1 MLKFKNKVEQITATN
16 EVGDYRID
24 YTFQMKEGAIIG
36 GINANATDA
45 DGRHVKNMST
55 SDAVNFYGNTN
66 EILTDD
72 LAELH
77 TQMKADLIELLN
89 NTNDYLS

>member
-16 EVGDYRID
+16 EVGDYKID
-24 YTFQMKEGAIIG
+24 YTFQIKEGAIIG
-36 GINANATDA
+36 GINGNATDA
-45 DGRHVKNMST
+45 DGRHLKNMST

-66 EILTDD
+66 EVLTDD

-77 TQMKADLIELLN
+77 NQMKADLVELFT